1 MYLYR
6 VLQKANGEEC
16 RNKYRNKHANK
27 SNIKCISSVIK
38 LENVWESKNKMVKQ
52 VTLKARS
59 IQRLINTGLLY

>member
-16 RNKYRNKHANK
+16 RNEYRNKHANK

-52 VTLKARS
+52 VT
-59 IQRLINTGLLY
+59 